1 MSNKK
6 KKKNTKVAKKEQLSL
21 SQRANRILE
30 DPMLRF
36 CIGFVLIIG
45 LFYLFYTTL
54 YKSWFQDAISNVN
67 AVVGSVIL
75 NLLGYG
81 TTAQEANITGS
92 FAMNIKRGCDAIEPM
107 ALLIALILPFP
118 APLKRRLQ
126 GLLIGLLALAGL
138 NVIRIVSL
146 YMTGIAA
153 PNLFEIMHIQVWQ
166 VLFILGALLY
176 SAFWIRW
183 VLLKQQGKVA
193 A

>member
-1 MSNKK
+1 MSNKRK
-6 KKKNTKVAKKEQLSL
+6 KKKNKAVKKEQLNL
-21 SQRANRILE
+21 SQRINGILA

-54 YKSWFQDAISNVN
+54 YKSWFQDIISNAN
-67 AVVGSVIL
+67 AVIGSAIL

-81 TTAQEANITGS
+81 TVANEANITGS

-107 ALLIALILPFP
+107 ALLTALILPFP
-118 APLKRRLQ
+118 APLKKRLK
-126 GLLIGLLALAGL
+126 GLFVGLLALAGL

-146 YMTGIAA
+146 YITGIAA
-153 PNLFEIMHIQVWQ
+153 PGLFEIMHIQVWQ

-176 SAFWIRW
+176 SAFWVRW
-183 VLLKQQGKVA
+183 VLGE
-193 A
+193 